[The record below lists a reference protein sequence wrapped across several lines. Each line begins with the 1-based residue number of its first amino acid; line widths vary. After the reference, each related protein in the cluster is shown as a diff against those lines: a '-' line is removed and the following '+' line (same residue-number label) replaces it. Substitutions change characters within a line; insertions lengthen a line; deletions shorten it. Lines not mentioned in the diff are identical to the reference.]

1 MLMKSAYVLAAAG
14 SLALMLF
21 EGPRGGALTSNPEV
35 GKVEHQA
42 ASSGHNSGVH
52 KGNATVRTPFIFIG
66 GIHGGK

>member
-21 EGPRGGALTSNPEV
+21 EGPRGGVLTSDPEV
-35 GKVEHQA
+35 GKVERQA
-42 ASSGHNSGVH
+42 AASSGVH

>member
-21 EGPRGGALTSNPEV
+21 EGPRGGALTSDPEV
-35 GKVEHQA
+35 GKVERQA
-42 ASSGHNSGVH
+42 STSSGVH